1 MAIGLNDNIFTN
13 APKPSDDRYG
23 PFATL
28 AAAITGV
35 PSAVRYIGLTV
46 GVGSPVAEYWFK
58 NGLTDSDLIAKIP
71 DTFVYRHDYVT
82 PYSYIGKAVAG
93 SVDSSTVWKIT
104 RLTIS
109 DSGTVTETKYAI
121 NVNWTDYLTHTYA

>member
-28 AAAITGV
+28 AAAIAGV
-35 PSAVRYIGLTV
+35 PSSVRYIGLTV

-58 NGLTDSDLIAKIP
+58 NGLSNADLIAKIP
-71 DTFVYRHDYVT
+71 DTFVYRHDYVA
-82 PYSYIGKAVAG
+82 PYDYIGKAVAG
-93 SVDSSTVWKIT
+93 STDASTAWKIT

-109 DSGTVTETKYAI
+109 DSGNVTETKSAN
-121 NVNWTDYLTHTYA
+121 NVNWTDHLTHTYT